1 MRGIFVDCKKYEN
14 ALKEDTEFWNIK
26 ILGAFSQNEIQ
37 NPVRDNYAVIGFSE
51 CDDEDGLLSEKL
63 CRGIKRKIHIKA
75 YSCENG
81 DSGEVIEVLSRICKK
96 LKSIFPDEIGDMR
109 LLACEYTTK
118 PYAYCAEAEIDI
130 CGCYGGKDALAEVFK
145 EEI

>member
-14 ALKEDTEFWNIK
+14 ALKEDTELWNIK
-26 ILGAFSQNEIQ
+26 ILGAFSQNKIQ

-51 CDDEDGLLSEKL
+51 CDD
-63 CRGIKRKIHIKA
+63 IKA

-96 LKSIFPDEIGDMR
+96 LKSLFPDEIGDMR
-109 LLACEYTTK
+109 LLACEYSTK

>member
-1 MRGIFVDCKKYEN
+1 MPRY
-14 ALKEDTEFWNIK
+14 
-26 ILGAFSQNEIQ
+26 
-37 NPVRDNYAVIGFSE
+37 
-51 CDDEDGLLSEKL
+51 
-63 CRGIKRKIHIKA
+63 KRKIHIKA

-81 DSGEVIEVLSRICKK
+81 DSGEAIEVLSRICKK
-96 LKSIFPDEIGDMR
+96 LKNLFPDEIGDIR
-109 LLACEYTTK
+109 FLACEYTTK